1 MLFREALRKQAFFAQ
16 QKNAHTA
23 TVMLFALLTTAASVN
38 CWPDEEMFH
47 AGR

>member
-23 TVMLFALLTTAASVN
+23 TVMLSPFVNNRGIRQLLA
-38 CWPDEEMFH
+38 
-47 AGR
+47 